1 MNTTTAKMVV
11 PYITSWD
18 SELKSIASPTHRLE
32 VRDVPTRG
40 GLVRE
45 VYYSDE
51 IPHDRDPAGVL
62 WGRQISRRGQGKPM
76 FSKVHAGRQRRAV
89 MKALCQVCGAP
100 SDTNPEGTLWVLVGN
115 EARPWNEHGYTL
127 TGHPPTCAACLPVA
141 QAPRPAGTRWGV
153 VGNEARHWNEHG
165 YTLTGNPPI
174 CAACVPVA
182 QGLCPAVRRH
192 HAVVRARRAEAW
204 GVAGALVGTDD
215 RPELPYGHPV
225 LRM

>member
-1 MNTTTAKMVV
+1 
-11 PYITSWD
+11 ITSWD
-18 SELKSIASPTHRLE
+18 SEVKSIASPTHRPE
-32 VRDVPTRG
+32 DRDVPTRG

-45 VYYSDE
+45 VYYSAE
-51 IPHDRDPAGVL
+51 IPHDRDPAGGG
-62 WGRQISRRGQGKPM
+62 WGRQTSRRGQGKPM
-76 FSKVHAGRQRRAV
+76 GCKVHAGRQRRAV
-89 MKALCQVCGAP
+89 MKAPGQACAAP
-100 SDTNPEGTLWVLVGN
+100 SDTNPEGTLWVL
-115 EARPWNEHGYTL
+115 
-127 TGHPPTCAACLPVA
+127 
-141 QAPRPAGTRWGV
+141 

-225 LRM
+225 LRMVLAMQMLVFIADPDRYTG

>member
-115 EARPWNEHGYTL
+115 EAR
-127 TGHPPTCAACLPVA
+127 
-141 QAPRPAGTRWGV
+141 
-153 VGNEARHWNEHG
+153 HWNEHG

-225 LRM
+225 LRMVLAMQMLVFIADPDRYTGTAPDHALTKEE

>member
-89 MKALCQVCGAP
+89 MKALCQVCGPPHKP
-100 SDTNPEGTLWVLVGN
+100 SPEGRRGV
-115 EARPWNEHGYTL
+115 R
-127 TGHPPTCAACLPVA
+127 
-141 QAPRPAGTRWGV
+141 AGDGT
-153 VGNEARHWNEHG
+153 RHWNERE
-165 YTLTGNPPI
+165 YTLTGNPRS

-225 LRM
+225 LRMVLAMQMLVFIADPDRYTGTAPDHALTKEE